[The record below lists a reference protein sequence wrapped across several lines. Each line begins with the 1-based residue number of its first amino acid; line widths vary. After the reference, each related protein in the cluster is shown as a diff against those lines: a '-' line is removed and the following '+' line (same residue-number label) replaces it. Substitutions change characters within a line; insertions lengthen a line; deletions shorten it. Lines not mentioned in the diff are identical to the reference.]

1 MKNTYLLLTAF
12 IAVAL
17 SACNSDTQTEPIP
30 EFSVTFPVAGD
41 QDAFRLISVS
51 DGLVIVGTSSTS
63 VQTQLLLLKVDLN
76 GNLLW
81 QRQLAD
87 GTEGFGIKPTS
98 DGNMIV
104 AGSITDE
111 NGDKDIYLAKVDAV
125 GNVLWQKEFG
135 GAFSDSGRDVI
146 ELQGGGFMLIG
157 NTQSFGAGVVSMY
170 AIRTDADGNMLWQR
184 TFGGEGL
191 DAGTELVQVNNVA
204 VMLLGFT
211 NSFGAGDRDIYLQGV
226 SIEGDSLGS
235 FTYGGPAYEETQS
248 FQRTSDGGFVMCNHS
263 ASTEPNHSL
272 LATRLN
278 ANMQTVWQN
287 EYGTPTAHEGGE
299 GVLADS
305 EGNFVFLGR
314 TNSYGPDEQVYF
326 IKTDANGNTL
336 EELNL
341 GEAGDQRGADII
353 EHDGSYF
360 ICGVSIVDGISD
372 VLLIKRPM

>member
-1 MKNTYLLLTAF
+1 M
-12 IAVAL
+12 
-17 SACNSDTQTEPIP
+17 
-30 EFSVTFPVAGD
+30 AGD

-63 VQTQLLLLKVDLN
+63 VQTQLLLLKVDFN

-191 DAGTELVQVNNVA
+191 DAGTELVQANNVA

-314 TNSYGPDEQVYF
+314 TNSFGPDEQVYF
-326 IKTDANGNTL
+326 NKTDANGNTL